1 MPTDNPF
8 AEHHLPEF
16 GAAPDAAAGARPLC
30 AAQRDVEGPRDLPP
44 VAKAAAR
51 RALTTAA
58 ANPLLAAA
66 SRLTWLAGRFP
77 DLATD
82 DVADLRGIIMDE
94 LRTIGSDT
102 RLDRQIRASVCYALA
117 ATFDD
122 LALNMPWAG
131 ADIWASNTLVS
142 LLFSEAWSGERF
154 FDLLAQLMH
163 DPARHIDLLELLAVC
178 LAVGFQGKFRVLP
191 GGQVQLERVRAELHR
206 AIDHVRGTEDPFQ
219 RAACAAN
226 PYRAPSLSRTAAV
239 AAAITALLTAILC
252 AATIAVLVSD
262 LHAAAREVSRLVP
275 GTVSR
280 LRPLAPPPPPLPATA
295 EAPPKPAEPAEAPQV
310 RIHRLL
316 AKEEQAGLLTVVEKG
331 GRVMV
336 RVAGT
341 GLFASGKATIAPT
354 AEGLIDTIAAALGAD
369 PGPLLV
375 VGHADNQPINTREF
389 PSNTVLALKRAE
401 AVAEALRSRLGE
413 DTRITVESRGD
424 TEPLASNATSEGR
437 ALNRRIEIILP

>member
-8 AEHHLPEF
+8 AEHPLPDF
-16 GAAPDAAAGARPLC
+16 GAVRRDDERPGDEHP
-30 AAQRDVEGPRDLPP
+30 RDERPRDLPP

-51 RALTTAA
+51 RALATAA

-102 RLDRQIRASVCYALA
+102 RLDRQIRASVCYVLA

-122 LALNMPWAG
+122 LALNMAWAG

-163 DPARHIDLLELLAVC
+163 DPARHIDLIELMAIC

-191 GGQVQLERVRAELHR
+191 GGRAQLDRVRAELHR
-206 AIDHVRGTEDPFQ
+206 AIDQARGMEDPF
-219 RAACAAN
+219 RLGPHADS

-239 AAAITALLTAILC
+239 AAAIAALLTAALC

-262 LHAAAREVSRLVP
+262 LHAAARDVSRLVP
-275 GTVSR
+275 GSIPR
-280 LRPLAPPPPPLPATA
+280 LRPLAPPPPVLATA
-295 EAPPKPAEPAEAPQV
+295 EAPPRPAVPAEAPLP
-310 RIHRLL
+310 RLHRLL
-316 AKEEQAGLLTVVEKG
+316 AKEEQARLLTVVEKG
-331 GRVMV
+331 DRVMV

-341 GLFASGKATIAPT
+341 GLFASGKAVITPA
-354 AEGLIDTIAAALGAD
+354 AEGLIDAIAAALVGNQ
-369 PGPLLV
+369 GPLLV
-375 VGHADNQPINTREF
+375 VGHADNQPIRTREF

-401 AVAEALRSRLGE
+401 AVAAALRSRLG
-413 DTRITVESRGD
+413 DGARITAESRGD
-424 TEPLASNATSEGR
+424 TEPLAGNTTPEGR